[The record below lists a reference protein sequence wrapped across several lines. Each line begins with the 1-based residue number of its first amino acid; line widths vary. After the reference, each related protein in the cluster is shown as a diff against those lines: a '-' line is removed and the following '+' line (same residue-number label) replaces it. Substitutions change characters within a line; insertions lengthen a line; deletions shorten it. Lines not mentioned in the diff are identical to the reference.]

1 MKKILVLSAI
11 LLATLML
18 RAAQPVAAV
27 MEIEDKSGKFEKQ
40 VLWDATDYFRTKLV
54 SGGKFVVIDKTKQ
67 AAKVK
72 ELAKKSK
79 KASHGAEV
87 DAASQIPLGKALAAQ
102 VLIRPRIT
110 SFAGKFTFSVEI
122 ISIEKEAVIGGASAE
137 FAGDEAGLAAAM
149 EKVAGELGG
158 TAPGIAAP
166 APADG
171 GAQIRAALFTKL
183 TLDGKELLRDL
194 LEGVVVEP
202 MQAGNY
208 HLVDIG
214 TALKAK
220 SALFADEIAAGRM
233 PKELTA
239 LEADA
244 LVSVKFDCAT
254 ATDAIGTTKIKAF
267 SCNLST
273 KMIRID
279 NGEIAYAKQASIPG
293 HGLSGEQAVRTL
305 LQKKVAE
312 AVAAQVT
319 GSRGGWHKGGAWDL
333 DIWITRIKER
343 RKAESVSEL
352 LAKLTGVASS
362 KLLVFNTEYAKF
374 RLTGSGSSLA
384 AVKKALFADPR
395 FPLTVVHETDRTVH
409 ARYNAATLFAR
420 PVDVLF
426 SVAGGHAPDDVIAE
440 TVKGHL
446 LNVEYLTARSVSRMV
461 GTRDAAIAKA
471 AKGGERYLLFL
482 MLRPGGA
489 TWRAAM
495 ELTETNTKEKLIA
508 VSGDGANLSAATAA
522 AARRVEE
529 AFKGSLDKPFAAK
542 FLKDAG
548 EARSYTETEPVVI
561 ESFAVDQI
569 LPALLPL
576 YRTAGVGT
584 LTLHNRGAAAAA
596 DAKVEF
602 SVNDAVT
609 GTVALG
615 AIAAGETKKVPVAL
629 NILPD
634 TAQKRYAQMKAAVR
648 YVAGEVHQ
656 RSDAYAPLL
665 ILEKDAID
673 WAEPK
678 TLAAFID
685 PQNAAVRAAATKA
698 TAGKRPDGFLTDKLA
713 RTAQLFSALWQ
724 APLKYVADPVP
735 PGANT
740 SIDSVQHPAETLA
753 RMAGD
758 CDDLTTLLAALL
770 ESVGIPA
777 AVLVVPGHV
786 LLAAETGLLAGGH
799 LLLGLPK
806 DMFVTID
813 GALYVPIEATAI
825 GAPFGEAWEK
835 GAKAARDAGKDL
847 AAFRI
852 RSAWKK
858 YAAAGGAAGKPAAPK
873 IQAPDPAK
881 LAATIPDLRKKS
893 GGVPA
898 FSVALYERF
907 SKGSALT
914 AVAPKEAANH
924 PVAAALIGW
933 LTGKRDEAMK
943 GLERLCEQGSEEACY
958 DLAALL
964 FFEQKGTLAD
974 GAAIYENMLAQ
985 LPSNIIDMMLDSG
998 GFGLADE
1005 ATDEAKLKRKLRETL
1020 EAARKK
1026 LEEKK
1031 KTKNLDMIIKHVAGR
1046 KGDDLTG
1053 KPELFL
1059 LLFWDAAR

>member
-1 MKKILVLSAI
+1 MKRTLFIVAVLLFAVV
-11 LLATLML
+11 L
-18 RAAQPVAAV
+18 RAAAPVAAV

-54 SGGKFVVIDKTKQ
+54 SGGKFVVVDRTKQ
-67 AAKVK
+67 ADKVK
-72 ELAKKSK
+72 ELAKKGK
-79 KASHGAEV
+79 KESHGETV
-87 DAASQIPLGKALAAQ
+87 DTTYQIPLGKALAAQ
-102 VLIRPRIT
+102 VLLRPRIT
-110 SFAGKFTFSVEI
+110 SFAGKFTFAVEI

-137 FAGDEAGLAAAM
+137 FAGDETGLAAAM
-149 EKVAGELGG
+149 EKVAAEIGG
-158 TAPGIAAP
+158 KAQGGDTAAP
-166 APADG
+166 TDG

-183 TLDGKELLRDL
+183 TLDGKELSRDL
-194 LEGVVVEP
+194 LEGVIVEP
-202 MQAGNY
+202 LQAGNY
-208 HLVDIG
+208 HLVDVG

-220 SALFADEIAAGRM
+220 ASLFADEIAAGKM

-254 ATDAIGTTKIKAF
+254 ATDAIGATKIKAF

-305 LQKKVAE
+305 LQKKVPE
-312 AVAAQVT
+312 AMVAQVA

-343 RKAESVSEL
+343 RKAENLSEL
-352 LAKLTGVASS
+352 LAGLTGVASS

-384 AVKKALFADPR
+384 AVKKALFSDPR
-395 FPLTVVHETDRTVH
+395 FPLTVVHETERTVH
-409 ARYNAATLFAR
+409 ARHNAATLFAR

-426 SVAGGHAPDDVIAE
+426 SVEGGHAPDDMVAGV
-440 TVKGHL
+440 VKGQL
-446 LNVEYLTARSVSRMV
+446 LNVEYLTARSVTRLA
-461 GTRDAAIAKA
+461 GTRDAALAKS
-471 AKGGERYLLFL
+471 AKGGERYLLL
-482 MLRPGGA
+482 LTLKPNGTRWQA
-489 TWRAAM
+489 TM
-495 ELTETNTKEKLIA
+495 ELVDTAAKEKLLT
-508 VSGDGANLSAATAA
+508 VSGDGANLSAATAV
-522 AARRVEE
+522 AARRIEE
-529 AFKGSLDKPFAAK
+529 AFKGSLDKPFASK

-548 EARSYTETEPVVI
+548 EARSYAETEPVVI
-561 ESFAVDQI
+561 EDFTVDQI

-584 LTLHNRGAAAAA
+584 LTLRNRGSAAAGE
-596 DAKVEF
+596 AKVEF

-615 AIAAGETKKVPVAL
+615 SLAAGETKKVPVAL

-673 WAEPK
+673 WAEPR

-685 PQNAAVRAAATKA
+685 PQAAAVRAAATTA
-698 TAGKRPDGFLTDKLA
+698 TAAKRPDGFVTDKLA
-713 RTAQLFSALWQ
+713 RTAQIFSSLWR

-735 PGANT
+735 PGTNT
-740 SIDSVQHPAETLA
+740 SIDSVQHPVETLA

-770 ESVGIPA
+770 ESVGIPT

-806 DMFVTID
+806 DLFVTID
-813 GALYVPIEATAI
+813 GALYVPIEATAV
-825 GAPFGEAWEK
+825 GASFGEAWEK
-835 GAKAARDAGKDL
+835 GAKAAREAGKDL
-847 AAFRI
+847 VAFRV

-858 YAAAGGAAGKPAAPK
+858 YAAAGGATGKPTAPK

-893 GGVPA
+893 GGVPS
-898 FSVALYERF
+898 FSVALYDRF
-907 SKGSALT
+907 SKGTAL
-914 AVAPKEAANH
+914 AADMKEVANYPL
-924 PVAAALIGW
+924 AAALMQW
-933 LTGKRDEAMK
+933 LTGKRDEAAK
-943 GLERLCEQGSEEACY
+943 GLGHLCEQGSEEACY
-958 DLAALL
+958 DIAALL
-964 FFEQKGTLAD
+964 FFEQKGQMAD
-974 GAAIYENMLAQ
+974 GAAVYEGMLAH

-1059 LLFWDAAR
+1059 LLFWDDAR